1 MSADQ
6 TKTIDPTEGGVPRIP
21 FEWGF
26 LDIQPEWIEEK
37 RYAPEPKSD
46 RPFYA
51 DFVRKRRVK

>member
-1 MSADQ
+1 MSTEQ
-6 TKTIDPTEGGVPRIP
+6 TKAIDPTEGGGPLIA

-26 LDIQPEWIEEK
+26 IDIQPEWIEEK

-51 DFVRKRRVK
+51 DFVRDRRRK